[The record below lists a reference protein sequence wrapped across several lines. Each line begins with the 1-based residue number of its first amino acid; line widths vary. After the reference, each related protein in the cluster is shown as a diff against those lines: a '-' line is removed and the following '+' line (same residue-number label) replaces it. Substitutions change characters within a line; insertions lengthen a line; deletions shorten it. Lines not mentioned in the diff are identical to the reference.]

1 MKCDQCGAR
10 MAISH
15 ENHSYRESGLA
26 YVTLLGLE
34 VRRCRACGYHELV
47 FHRLGPLHRS
57 IALAIARKPAPLAA
71 SEIRFLRGW
80 MGWSGK
86 DFAAHMGVAP
96 ATVSRWERG
105 RLAMGATA
113 DRLLRLI
120 AVREADEHDYPLE
133 AWKHLG
139 RDRQPL
145 SLTVDTRTLGAAW
158 LPKHIRS
165 KPRIR
170 RG

>member
-1 MKCDQCGAR
+1 MT
-10 MAISH
+10 ITH
-15 ENHSYRESGLA
+15 ENHLYRESGLNH
-26 YVTLLGLE
+26 VTLLGHE
-34 VRRCRACGYHELV
+34 IRRCRACGYDEQV
-47 FHRLGPLHRS
+47 YHRLGPLHRS

-71 SEIRFLRGW
+71 SEIRFLRAW
-80 MGWSGK
+80 MGWTGRE
-86 DFAAHMGVAP
+86 FAAHMGVAP

-120 AVREADEHDYPLE
+120 TVREADEHDYPLE

-139 RDRQPL
+139 RDRQPI
-145 SLTVDTRTLGAAW
+145 SLTVDTRTLHAAW

-170 RG
+170 TG